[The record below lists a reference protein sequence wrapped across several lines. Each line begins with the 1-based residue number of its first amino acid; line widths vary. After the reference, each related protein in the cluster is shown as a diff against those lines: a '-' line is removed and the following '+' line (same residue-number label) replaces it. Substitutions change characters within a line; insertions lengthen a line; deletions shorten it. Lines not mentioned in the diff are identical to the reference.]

1 MAISVLTTSTLLLGT
16 AWTGTAPGAA
26 AVPAGTIN
34 SGSGT
39 YIDATG
45 YMTAADF
52 ASGSALQAG
61 TTFGSAGFEAMYGGL
76 KAGTLAVSFLNDFA
90 TGLLFDKL
98 NTMGLNTTVYF
109 DLKPTSSARGV
120 SNPSEVGAFILN
132 DLKFVAGTVGTL
144 SVLSVSWKTSGYFI
158 VLTA

>member
-1 MAISVLTTSTLLLGT
+1 MAIGPLTSTTLLLGT
-16 AWTGTAPGAA
+16 AWTGTAPGSSS
-26 AVPAGTIN
+26 VPAGTIN

-45 YMTAADF
+45 YMTSAEF
-52 ASGSALQAG
+52 APSSSLKEA
-61 TTFGSAGFEAMYGGL
+61 TTFASAGFEEQKGGL
-76 KAGTLAVSFLNDFA
+76 KIGTLNVSFLNDFA

-98 NTMGLNTTVYF
+98 NTMGLNTMVYF

-132 DLKFVAGTVGTL
+132 DLKFVSGSVGDIP
-144 SVLSVSWKTSGYFI
+144 VLSVSWKTTGYFI
-158 VLTA
+158 ALTS